1 MKRILQLVASV
12 VLGSAV
18 FLFFHS
24 LVEAGLLVSTIFGIA
39 TLLGG
44 ALLFSPKKLDPEF
57 KRLTE
62 VYGITPETVE
72 KVVKKGMKK
81 VRVMRKYAAEI
92 EKEPVRAC
100 VERIATHTE
109 SIFLD
114 FKTDPKD
121 LKAARLFLNNY
132 LDSTTNIIGQ
142 YIELSHQGKGTA
154 NEETIRKA
162 EEVLTTIEKAF
173 EKQLAKLY
181 DDDFLDLDAEIS
193 VIKKSMKMEGV
204 G

>member
-81 VRVMRKYAAEI
+81 VRVMRRRNRSG
-92 EKEPVRAC
+92 RA
-100 VERIATHTE
+100 
-109 SIFLD
+109 SSGSPL
-114 FKTDPKD
+114 
-121 LKAARLFLNNY
+121 
-132 LDSTTNIIGQ
+132 
-142 YIELSHQGKGTA
+142 
-154 NEETIRKA
+154 IRKA
-162 EEVLTTIEKAF
+162 SSWTSRPIPRT
-173 EKQLAKLY
+173 
-181 DDDFLDLDAEIS
+181 
-193 VIKKSMKMEGV
+193 
-204 G
+204 